1 MSRDLDI
8 SLLRAFSAVVETGSV
23 TAAARLLSRTQAAV
37 SLQIK
42 RLEDIVGQLLFE
54 RGHRRLTLTPAGER
68 LIAQAQR
75 IVSLN
80 DELFTQMTTPEFE
93 GEIRFGVPT
102 DIVQTY
108 VPPIL
113 RRFSKAWPR
122 VRLSPT
128 LGNSFHLLELFRH
141 GDLDLAMTTDT
152 RLGPGGETLR
162 VDRLV
167 WVGAPG
173 STVYTEPALPLAVGD
188 SSCRFRPSV
197 IEALRAAGR
206 EWRFVLELANQVAQ
220 DATVSAG
227 IAVGASLRDS
237 VPDFLVELGSE
248 CGLPPLPEYQI
259 NLYAPKVGLNPLADE
274 LARHI
279 RQEFTVRFGSLG
291 PGLPTKAVRPPRLAR
306 PADPQP
312 AGGN

>member
-23 TAAARLLSRTQAAV
+23 TAAARLLNRTQAAV

-42 RLEDIVGQLLFE
+42 RLEDTVDQQLFD
-54 RGHRRLTLTPAGER
+54 RGHRRLTLTPGGER
-68 LIAQAQR
+68 LLAQAQR

-80 DELFTQMTTPEFE
+80 DDLFAQMTTPEFE

-108 VPPIL
+108 MPPIL

-122 VRLSPT
+122 VRLSPS
-128 LGNSFHLLELFRH
+128 LGNSFFLLEQFRN
-141 GDLDLAMTTDT
+141 GNLDLSLTTDT
-152 RLGPGGETLR
+152 RVGAGGETMR

-167 WVGAPG
+167 WVCAPG
-173 STVYTEPALPLAVGD
+173 SAAHRETPLPLAVGD

-197 IEALRAAGR
+197 IDALRQAGLD
-206 EWRFVLELANQVAQ
+206 WRFVLEVSNQVAQ

-237 VPDFLVELGSE
+237 IPDFLDELGSE
-248 CGLPPLPEYQI
+248 SNLPPLPEYQI
-259 NLYAPKVGLNPLADE
+259 NLYAPKSGLNPLADE

-279 RQEFTVRFGSLG
+279 RQEFTVRFGGLG
-291 PGLPTKAVRPPRLAR
+291 HGLPTKPVRPPRAKSSNGSS
-306 PADPQP
+306 AS
-312 AGGN
+312 G

>member
-8 SLLRAFSAVVETGSV
+8 SVLRAFSAVVETGSV
-23 TAAARLLSRTQAAV
+23 TAASRLLNRTQAAV

-42 RLEDIVGQLLFE
+42 RLEESIHQQLFD

-75 IVSLN
+75 IVAMN
-80 DELFTQMTTPEFE
+80 DELMTQMTTPEFE

-108 VPPIL
+108 IPPIL

-122 VRLSPT
+122 VRLAPR
-128 LGNSFHLLELFRH
+128 LGNSFHLLDQFRH
-141 GDLDLAMTTDT
+141 GDLDLSLTTDT
-152 RLGPGGETLR
+152 RLGAGGETLR

-167 WVGAPG
+167 WVGALGGTAHRETPI
-173 STVYTEPALPLAVGD
+173 PLAVGD
-188 SSCRFRPSV
+188 TSCRFRPSV
-197 IEALRAAGR
+197 IDALRKVGR
-206 EWRFVLELANQVAQ
+206 DWRFVLEVSNQVAQ

-237 VPDFLVELGSE
+237 VPDFLEELGSE
-248 CGLPPLPEYQI
+248 SGLPPLPEYQI
-259 NLYAPKVGLNPLADE
+259 NLYVPKVGLNPLADE

-279 RQEFTVRFGSLG
+279 RQDFNVRFGGLG
-291 PGLPTKAVRPPRLAR
+291 HGLPTRAARPPRLR
-306 PADPQP
+306 PNSAD
-312 AGGN
+312 

>member
-23 TAAARLLSRTQAAV
+23 TAAARMLNRTQAAV

-42 RLEDIVGQLLFE
+42 RLEDSIAQQLFD
-54 RGHRRLTLTPAGER
+54 RGHRRLSLTPAGER

-75 IVSLN
+75 IVAMN
-80 DELFTQMTTPEFE
+80 DELMTQMTTPDFE

-108 VPPIL
+108 MPPIL

-122 VRLSPT
+122 VRLAPR
-128 LGNSFHLLELFRH
+128 LGNSFHLLDLFRH
-141 GDLDLAMTTDT
+141 GDLDLALTTDT
-152 RLGPGGETLR
+152 RLGAGGETLR

-173 STVYTEPALPLAVGD
+173 GSAHRESPLPLAVGD
-188 SSCRFRPSV
+188 TSCRFRPSV
-197 IEALRAAGR
+197 IEALRKVGR
-206 EWRFVLELANQVAQ
+206 DWRFVLEVSNQVAQ

-237 VPDFLVELGSE
+237 VPDFLDELNSDDA
-248 CGLPPLPEYQI
+248 LPSLPEYQI
-259 NLYAPKVGLNPLADE
+259 NLYAPKIGLNPLADE
-274 LARHI
+274 LARHV
-279 RQEFTVRFGSLG
+279 RQDFTVRFGGLG
-291 PGLPTKAVRPPRLAR
+291 HGLPTKPMRPPRPREGL
-306 PADPQP
+306 
-312 AGGN
+312 